1 MKQRREKLADWT
13 IETLDPSEIHTFER
27 TPVRLPLVRYDQALT
42 EHRLLDGSMKF
53 DKSAGSIVKRVLFAW
68 EWISRTERE
77 LLEDYADL
85 VCQVKVTWY
94 DEDNQKHMDTGYMLI
109 GPATGTLSR
118 KYTFGF
124 TLVITSE
131 A

>member
-1 MKQRREKLADWT
+1 MADWT
-13 IETLDPSEIHTFER
+13 IQELDTEVVHTFER
-27 TPVRLPLVRYDQALT
+27 TPVRLPSIAYDQALT

-53 DKSAGSIVKRVLFAW
+53 DKSAGSIVKRAFFAW

-77 LLEDYADL
+77 LLEAWADL
-85 VCQVKVTWY
+85 TCQVKVIWY
-94 DEDNQKHMDTGYMLI
+94 DEDATQHIDTGHMLLR
-109 GPATGTLSR
+109 ATTGTLSR

-124 TLVITSE
+124 TLVITGE

>member
-1 MKQRREKLADWT
+1 
-13 IETLDPSEIHTFER
+13 
-27 TPVRLPLVRYDQALT
+27 
-42 EHRLLDGSMKF
+42 MKF
-53 DKSAGSIVKRVLFAW
+53 DKSAGSIVKRALFAW

-77 LLEDYADL
+77 LLEAWADL
-85 VCQVKVTWY
+85 ACQVKIIWY
-94 DEDNQKHMDTGYMLI
+94 DEDNTTHTDTGHMLLRPTI
-109 GPATGTLSR
+109 GTLFR